1 MELSSSVKVNFNYF
15 CGFQIVFWDSQTP
28 SAAELFPLGRG
39 RRKKGEGGGEGQ
51 TEGAQREE
59 AWSPGWR
66 EGWMDRVPGRRK
78 PHHLAVRSA

>member
-1 MELSSSVKVNFNYF
+1 MDFRLFSGIPRLPAQLSYF
-15 CGFQIVFWDSQTP
+15 LL
-28 SAAELFPLGRG
+28 AEAGEKRG
-39 RRKKGEGGGEGQ
+39 REVGREGQ

>member
-39 RRKKGEGGGEGQ
+39 WRKKVEGGREGQ
-51 TEGAQREE
+51 TEGAWREE

-78 PHHLAVRSA
+78 PRHLAVRSA